1 MKSLN
6 MDILENAEDNV
17 LEELVPFSAE
27 EEKTMKRILAMS
39 EKKYNALIRAEE
51 KSENKDTNG
60 GIIMKAADETVVQG
74 VEVYRRPVWYKPLCA
89 AAAVVIMAGSFGTL
103 ALFGK
108 QRVGRQLTDPTEI
121 TTGSTM
127 ETETTSQIID
137 TLPSEEEME
146 SLFDEYLPYYL
157 EAQSLNSSDLIDPEW
172 EHITFKIYNDM
183 DDDYYDETY
192 YKIGNENYSNYDE
205 LIAYYSRYI
214 LDPTPFMQN
223 AGDVSDKN
231 EGDVIDYGDVLEY
244 NGDLY
249 AKRNLKTALV
259 YDESLGFLGETSANV
274 TEYSF
279 SYTKVVRYQDEFGDM
294 ARYYELNF
302 VKDDEGNW
310 RIDTGMVSDKAY
322 DPLINYSAETEVVPI
337 VVTDAAIAYMNENYP
352 DENTDDYFLDP
363 VNKLPENYYHVTDDF
378 IDNDN
383 WYRFSFYD
391 TEDDAIL
398 GSIVI
403 YIDENGTVFGTD
415 YRD

>member
-1 MKSLN
+1 M
-6 MDILENAEDNV
+6 
-17 LEELVPFSAE
+17 
-27 EEKTMKRILAMS
+27 
-39 EKKYNALIRAEE
+39 
-51 KSENKDTNG
+51 
-60 GIIMKAADETVVQG
+60 
-74 VEVYRRPVWYKPLCA
+74 
-89 AAAVVIMAGSFGTL
+89 
-103 ALFGK
+103 
-108 QRVGRQLTDPTEI
+108 
-121 TTGSTM
+121 
-127 ETETTSQIID
+127 
-137 TLPSEEEME
+137 
-146 SLFDEYLPYYL
+146 
-157 EAQSLNSSDLIDPEW
+157 
-172 EHITFKIYNDM
+172 
-183 DDDYYDETY
+183 
-192 YKIGNENYSNYDE
+192 
-205 LIAYYSRYI
+205 
-214 LDPTPFMQN
+214 
-223 AGDVSDKN
+223 
-231 EGDVIDYGDVLEY
+231 
-244 NGDLY
+244 
-249 AKRNLKTALV
+249 
-259 YDESLGFLGETSANV
+259 

>member
-108 QRVGRQLTDPTEI
+108 QRVGRQLTDPTE
-121 TTGSTM
+121 TTAESTM
-127 ETETTSQIID
+127 ETETTESMY

-157 EAQSLNSSDLIDPEW
+157 EVQSFNSSDRIDPEW
-172 EHITFKIYNDM
+172 EHITFRIDNDLNG
-183 DDDYYDETY
+183 DYYDETY
-192 YKIGNENYSNYDE
+192 YKIENENYSNYDE
-205 LIAYYSRYI
+205 LIAYYGRYI
-214 LDPTPFMQN
+214 LDPTPFLKN

-231 EGDVIDYGDVLEY
+231 EGDVIEYGDVLEY

-259 YDESLGFLGETSANV
+259 YDESLGFLGETPANV
-274 TEYSF
+274 SEYSF
-279 SYTKVVRYQDEFGDM
+279 SYTKTVRYQDEFGDM
-294 ARYYELNF
+294 ARFFALDF
-302 VKDDEGNW
+302 VRDEEGNW
-310 RIDTGMVSDKAY
+310 IIDTGLVSDAAY

-337 VVTDAAIAYMNENYP
+337 VVRDAAIAYMNENYP
-352 DENTDDYFLDP
+352 GENVDEYFYDP
-363 VNKLPENYYHVTDDF
+363 VDKLPESYYHVTDDY
-378 IDNDN
+378 IDNNN
-383 WYRFSFYD
+383 WYRFTFYD
-391 TEDDAIL
+391 TEDEAIL
-398 GSIVI
+398 GRIVL
-403 YIDENGTVFGTD
+403 YVDDNGTVFGTD